1 MTFDRI
7 LLTTDLSNE
16 SLRAFA
22 PLAALAKAQGST
34 VLLLHVVEEV
44 ALTPRGAP
52 FAASIHLPG
61 ADEDKKEAEEWLA
74 AYGSSLL
81 DGLPVELHV
90 IKASNVDAAIADF
103 AAEHNVSL
111 IAMASH
117 GRSGFRALLLGSVAA
132 GVLRHSALPVM
143 VFPRQQ

>member
-7 LLTTDLSNE
+7 LLTTDLSDE

-22 PLAALAKAQGST
+22 PLAALARAQGST
-34 VLLLHVVEEV
+34 VLLLHVVEDV

-61 ADEDKKEAEEWLA
+61 ADEDKQKAEAWLA
-74 AYGSSLL
+74 KHASSVLAEL
-81 DGLPVELHV
+81 KMELHV
-90 IKASNVDAAIADF
+90 IKASKVDAAIADF
-103 AAEHNVSL
+103 ATANEIDL

-132 GVLRHSALPVM
+132 GVLRHAELPVL
-143 VFPRQQ
+143 VFPRQK